1 MTITP
6 DLDVTVRIL
15 DSSGTLVL
23 DVSEANGYY
32 LVDLGVPERTWR
44 RILIQ
49 SPFVDGDEL
58 VSAVL
63 EAGAFNPSVRV
74 SGGSWVQVDTR
85 RLALIDAAEQFSF
98 LLEVTV
104 AHRRSVWR
112 AARADSSNP
121 VDKYEAMA
129 HQSTVTL
136 KVPVQPTALV
146 TTV

>member
-1 MTITP
+1 MAAP
-6 DLDVTVRIL
+6 DLDVTIRIL
-15 DSSGTLVL
+15 SSSGTLVL

-44 RILIQ
+44 RIVAT
-49 SPFVDGDEL
+49 SPFVDGDQL

-74 SGGSWVQVDTR
+74 SGDSWVQVDTR

-104 AHRRSVWR
+104 AHRRSV
-112 AARADSSNP
+112 
-121 VDKYEAMA
+121 
-129 HQSTVTL
+129 
-136 KVPVQPTALV
+136 
-146 TTV
+146 